1 MDSEACGQCGPFRSP
16 PWIACRLFYRDGP
29 LTNPVLE
36 STGAAPGGPPGRL
49 GPVRVA
55 LGSESEVKRRALLRA
70 LSALGARAELVALPV
85 PGAPAQ
91 PLSETATEEG
101 AAFRAWYAK
110 KHGHAELGV
119 GLEGGVDLDSG
130 WLTMYAAATDGE
142 RLALGRGPSVPLP
155 EEVLAALRQGA
166 ELGPYL
172 RERFGAEAAR
182 KGAVWVF
189 SGGAMTREEALAAA
203 ARLALGPFL
212 GDTGGLG
219 SP

>member
-1 MDSEACGQCGPFRSP
+1 M
-16 PWIACRLFYRDGP
+16 
-29 LTNPVLE
+29 
-36 STGAAPGGPPGRL
+36 
-49 GPVRVA
+49 RVA
-55 LGSESEVKRRALLRA
+55 LGSKSEVKRRALVRA
-70 LSALGARAELVALPV
+70 LSELGVTGEPRTLSV
-85 PGAPAQ
+85 PGAPVQ
-91 PLSETATEEG
+91 PLSEAATEEG

-155 EEVLAALRQGA
+155 PEVLAALRQGA

-172 RERFGAEAAR
+172 KERYGAEAAR

-189 SGGAMTREEALAAA
+189 SGGAMTREEALMAA

-212 GDTGGLG
+212 GAKGALG
-219 SP
+219 AP

>member
-1 MDSEACGQCGPFRSP
+1 M
-16 PWIACRLFYRDGP
+16 
-29 LTNPVLE
+29 
-36 STGAAPGGPPGRL
+36 
-49 GPVRVA
+49 RVA
-55 LGSESEVKRRALLRA
+55 LGSESEVKKKALLRA
-70 LSALGARAELVALPV
+70 LSALGARAEVVALAV

-91 PLSETATEEG
+91 PLSEAATEEG
-101 AAFRAWYAK
+101 AAFRAWYAR
-110 KHGHAELGV
+110 KHGDAGLGV
-119 GLEGGVDLDSG
+119 GLEGGVDLASG

-142 RLALGRGPSVPLP
+142 RLSLGRGPSVPLP

-172 RERFGAEAAR
+172 KERYGEEAAK

-212 GDTGGLG
+212 GEEGALG